1 MNEKLKDKFDIIKNN
16 KSLFISDKYYYL
28 IGILYF
34 IMLFL
39 NKNIFVILLNFAV
52 LYLFNIVEKNVSET
66 QYEKHNFVY
75 FALTSSLLNFVTLR
89 ITNNSFLAWFII
101 TVILVELIT
110 FFTQKIFE
118 KSKIFTFV
126 FLSIFCVM
134 QTLLFSLFFKQN
146 LIIFLT
152 FNIFTVLATVIEDV
166 FFEKVEKLV
175 LIQNKKCEKQFL
187 KLYNYF
193 SLIGFILFIY
203 VIFGL
208 IVL

>member
-1 MNEKLKDKFDIIKNN
+1 MNEKLKDKFNIIKNN

-28 IGILYF
+28 IGIMYF
-34 IMLFL
+34 VMLFL
-39 NKNIFVILLNFAV
+39 NKDIFVVLLNFAV

-66 QYEKHNFVY
+66 QYEKHNFIY
-75 FALTSSLLNFVTLR
+75 FTLTSSLLNFVTLK
-89 ITNNSFLAWFII
+89 ISSNSFLAWFII
-101 TVILVELIT
+101 TVILIELIT

-118 KSKIFTFV
+118 KSKFFTFV
-126 FLSIFCVM
+126 FLSIFCVI

-146 LIIFLT
+146 LTIFLT
-152 FNIFTVLATVIEDV
+152 FNIFTTLATVIEDI
-166 FFEKVEKLV
+166 FFEKIEKLI

-187 KLYNYF
+187 KLFNYF
-193 SLIGFILFIY
+193 SLISFILFVY